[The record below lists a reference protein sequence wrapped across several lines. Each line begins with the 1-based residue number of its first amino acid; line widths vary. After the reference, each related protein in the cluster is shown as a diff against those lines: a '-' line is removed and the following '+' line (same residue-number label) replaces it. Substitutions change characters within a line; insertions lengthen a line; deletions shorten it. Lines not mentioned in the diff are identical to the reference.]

1 MRRKCEVMRSSA
13 PQSEWPAVLS
23 KGLSKEPFRPSG
35 QISLRMLSIKTVLLL
50 PWVFVCTFW
59 STQAQCSSEGVPTL
73 MTTPSCVRPSPPPV
87 PVPLSPSPRLPQQT
101 MCCDRKKHNKL
112 ILAMIAQFH
121 HIAQKVT
128 GKNTTKCL
136 QWQRPYNRLMEDPF
150 QSFYLLTCYC
160 ETCGICAYVKPFC
173 THWGANTSGPRDR
186 LCKPTQADMWRL

>member
-1 MRRKCEVMRSSA
+1 MSVCVHFLVNSSSVLIRRCAHTNDHTFMC
-13 PQSEWPAVLS
+13 
-23 KGLSKEPFRPSG
+23 
-35 QISLRMLSIKTVLLL
+35 KTV
-50 PWVFVCTFW
+50 
-59 STQAQCSSEGVPTL
+59 
-73 MTTPSCVRPSPPPV
+73 PPPV

-112 ILAMIAQFH
+112 ILPMIAQFH